1 MTHVVF
7 LCTGN
12 AARSVMGGAVLA
24 RAAPDMGC
32 TTAGTHV
39 IEGQPI
45 SWRTRDALA
54 SVGLKADGHR
64 SRQLRDEDV
73 AKADV
78 IVGFEAVHVGWVR
91 RNHPHAAGKTAT
103 LRYLVDHLATG
114 GGTLQWRLA
123 QLGLD
128 AVVLERQEDVDD
140 PAGGDVEDY
149 CACAEDVVRL
159 VEELVPRLK

>member
-1 MTHVVF
+1 MHVVF

-12 AARSVMGGAVLA
+12 AARSVMGGAVLEA
-24 RAAPDMGC
+24 VAPEMAV

-54 SVGLKADGHR
+54 QIGLKADTHR
-64 SRQLRDEDV
+64 SRQLRDSDV
-73 AKADV
+73 ASADL
-78 IVGFEAVHVGWVR
+78 IVGFEAIHVGYVR
-91 RNHPHAAGKTAT
+91 RNYPEAAGKTAT
-103 LRYLVDHLATG
+103 AKFLADHLAPS
-114 GGTLQWRLA
+114 GGTLAWRLA

-128 AVVLERQEDVDD
+128 AVVLERQEDVVD

-149 CACAEDVVRL
+149 RACAAEVDYLVRA
-159 VEELVPRLK
+159 LVPRLT